1 MSIAPILLGL
11 SFTSNEIRHGIDKL
25 KKKSAG
31 NDLILNEF
39 IKTSS
44 DVLLP
49 VLTEVFYINLNNG
62 KSWNLSVIT
71 PLYKSWDSNDT
82 DNHGRLSVFTGLLL
96 QRLNNH
102 LENNFLICQYQFVF
116 R

>member
-1 MSIAPILLGL
+1 MSIAAILLGL
-11 SFTSNEIRHGIDKL
+11 SFTSNETWHGIDKL
-25 KKKSAG
+25 KNIKKSAG

-49 VLTEVFYINLNNG
+49 VLTEVFYIILNNG

-82 DNHGRLSVFTGLLL
+82 DNHGK
-96 QRLNNH
+96 
-102 LENNFLICQYQFVF
+102 
-116 R
+116 